1 MNPFSLSYLLSLLMP
16 RNIPYALYARGST
29 SKPLNEP
36 RGEKRPE
43 PEVPPDGGVTPPPS
57 PKVAR
62 STPFAQIALICLIL
76 GAVLF
81 GLAWRVPGL

>member
-1 MNPFSLSYLLSLLMP
+1 MP
-16 RNIPYALYARGST
+16 RNIPYSLYARGST
-29 SKPLNEP
+29 SKPLNEQ
-36 RGEKRPE
+36 RGEKRAE
-43 PEVPPDGGVTPPPS
+43 PEEVPVTLPIDGGLTPPPS
-57 PKVAR
+57 PKVPR

>member
-1 MNPFSLSYLLSLLMP
+1 MP
-16 RNIPYALYARGST
+16 RNIPYSLYARGST
-29 SKPLNEP
+29 SKPLNEQ
-36 RGEKRPE
+36 RGEKRAE
-43 PEVPPDGGVTPPPS
+43 PEEVPVTPPFDGGLTPPPS
-57 PKVAR
+57 PKVPR